1 MVFASSYSARSGAEL
16 RVGQRRPPLSALPVE
31 YLTPAIEDRA
41 VEVLTLLADRG
52 QHRAPSIP
60 DLIIAATAE
69 LAGLTVLH
77 LDQDFEVIADITGQ
91 PVERLKVA

>member
-1 MVFASSYSARSGAEL
+1 M
-16 RVGQRRPPLSALPVE
+16 PVE

-41 VEVLTLLADRG
+41 VEVLALLADRG

-69 LAGLTVLH
+69 LADLTVLH
-77 LDQDFEVIADITGQ
+77 LNKDFDIIAQITGQ
-91 PVERLKVA
+91 PMERLTTA